1 MADGRRDDEEACPPT
16 PGPRALLVF
25 EDRAESILLRR
36 LRPGFRHC
44 FCLVQSGA
52 NWIVCDPL
60 KTRVE
65 LTLVTAPN
73 AGCLALQLARPGR
86 IVLVGEVGP
95 ATARRRPRL
104 RPFTCVEAVMRV
116 LCIEA
121 GLVLTPYQLFR
132 HLLGSSAPRRWSIAA
147 DAGAEIH
154 LDRVGN

>member
-1 MADGRRDDEEACPPT
+1 MADGLRDDEEACPPI
-16 PGPRALLVF
+16 PAPRALLVF
-25 EDRAESILLRR
+25 EDRAESALLRR

-44 FCLVQSGA
+44 FCLVESGA
-52 NWIVCDPL
+52 DWIVCDPL

-65 LTLVTAPN
+65 LALVTAPN
-73 AGCLALQLARPGR
+73 DGSLALQLARPGR
-86 IVLVGEVGP
+86 TILVGAVGP

-116 LCIEA
+116 LCIDA

-147 DAGAEIH
+147 EAGAEIR
-154 LDRVGN
+154 LDRVEK